1 MKYFFSKPGC
11 QSSRTQELSLAINMF
26 DIECHKAR
34 VGSFYGRCVMNIRQM
49 FRKKNNVSFKSE
61 SSYRQKNLSKTPVSI
76 FVFVS
81 LLIVAYFLLKLIM
94 EGMESNAGPSHGW
107 AYGIK
112 KAVLGTFY
120 QRMTRFGETEAIQ
133 YTINAFFAII
143 FFVIKTFHSGKKL
156 KLITY

>member
-1 MKYFFSKPGC
+1 
-11 QSSRTQELSLAINMF
+11 
-26 DIECHKAR
+26 
-34 VGSFYGRCVMNIRQM
+34 MNIHQM
-49 FRKKNNVSFKSE
+49 FRKKNNVSFTSE

-81 LLIVAYFLLKLIM
+81 LLIAAYFLLKLIM
-94 EGMESNAGPSHGW
+94 EGIESNAGSSYGW

-112 KAVLGTFY
+112 KVVLGTFY
-120 QRMTRFGETEAIQ
+120 QRMTRFGENEAKQ

-143 FFVIKTFHSGKKL
+143 FFAINAFHSGKKL

>member
-34 VGSFYGRCVMNIRQM
+34 VRSFYGRCVMNIRQM

-61 SSYRQKNLSKTPVSI
+61 SSYWQKNLSKTPVSI

-94 EGMESNAGPSHGW
+94 EGMESNAGPSHG
-107 AYGIK
+107 
-112 KAVLGTFY
+112 
-120 QRMTRFGETEAIQ
+120 
-133 YTINAFFAII
+133 
-143 FFVIKTFHSGKKL
+143 
-156 KLITY
+156 